1 MIDSALLN
9 ASVSEL
15 HQLLT
20 TRQVSSA
27 ELTKG
32 YLERIDLLN
41 GKLNAVVTVCA
52 EQAIEDA
59 SRADERRTRG
69 EGNILTGIPLL
80 HKDIFCT
87 QGVTTTCGSRM
98 LEHFVPAYDA
108 TVVARLKAAG
118 VVMLGKC
125 NMDEFAMGS
134 SNETSFFGAVKNPWD
149 TNCVPGGSSGG
160 SAAALAAGMAPL
172 VTGTD
177 TGGSIRQPAS
187 LCGVTGLKPTYGRV
201 SRLGIIAFASS
212 LDQAGPMAR
221 SAADCAHML
230 TAISGLDTGDSTSAD
245 RAVPD
250 FFSELTGDISG
261 LRIGM
266 PREYFNDDL
275 DSEVRAQ
282 VMSALTELEKAGAQ
296 LVDIDLPH
304 SHY

>member
-59 SRADERRTRG
+59 SRADERLTRG

-187 LCGVTGLKPTYGRV
+187 
-201 SRLGIIAFASS
+201 
-212 LDQAGPMAR
+212 
-221 SAADCAHML
+221 
-230 TAISGLDTGDSTSAD
+230 
-245 RAVPD
+245 
-250 FFSELTGDISG
+250 
-261 LRIGM
+261 
-266 PREYFNDDL
+266 
-275 DSEVRAQ
+275 
-282 VMSALTELEKAGAQ
+282 
-296 LVDIDLPH
+296 
-304 SHY
+304 